1 MNFKKLRGTGV
12 AIVTPFRKDGHI
24 DFNGLENLI
33 NHILKGGV
41 DYLVVLGTTGES
53 VTLNHDEKL
62 AVVDFVKDTNNG
74 RVPIVMGLGG
84 NNTQFLLNCIGE
96 YDFAGID
103 AILSVTPYYNRPT
116 EKGLYNHY
124 KALSAACPIPIILY
138 NVPSRTGTNMSPELT
153 LKLANDFDNIIGV
166 KEASGNIDQC
176 MEIIKN
182 KPDDFLVISGDD
194 ALTLPI
200 IACGADGV
208 ISVAANAFPAE
219 MSDMVTYA
227 LKQEIE
233 KARNAHYN
241 LFNIIHLLFVEG
253 NPAGVKEVLSQMNVC
268 QNFVRL
274 PLANVSKKTANQLD
288 IAAKEMEKVFE
299 YSSSKIS

>member
-1 MNFKKLRGTGV
+1 MNYKKFKGTGV

-33 NHILKGGV
+33 NHIINGGI
-41 DYLVVLGTTGES
+41 DYIVVLGTTGES

-62 AVVDFVKDTNNG
+62 AVIDFVKDTTND
-74 RVPIVMGLGG
+74 RVPIVLGLGG

-96 YDFAGID
+96 YDFNGID

-124 KALSAACPIPIILY
+124 KAIAGACPIPIILY
-138 NVPSRTGTNMSPELT
+138 NVPSRTGTNMSAELT

-166 KEASGNIDQC
+166 KEASGNIGQC
-176 MEIIKN
+176 MDIINN
-182 KPDDFLVISGDD
+182 KPDNFLVISGDD

-200 IACGADGV
+200 IACGGDGV
-208 ISVAANAFPAE
+208 ISVAANSFPAE
-219 MSDMVTYA
+219 MSDMVKYA
-227 LKQEIE
+227 LKQQFD

-241 LFNIIHLLFVEG
+241 LLDIIHLLFAEG
-253 NPAGVKEVLSQMNVC
+253 NPAGVKEVLSQMKIC

-274 PLANVSKKTANQLD
+274 PLANVSKKTSSQLEV
-288 IAAKEMEKVFE
+288 AVKEMEKVFE
-299 YSSSKIS
+299 YSS